1 MKVNHQTLEQMLA
14 TKGVTKKAYATYAQI
29 PYFTVAGWKKSD
41 SVPAY
46 AMVLLKNMP
55 FSQTVTAKQLIDAGL
70 PRAIFWN
77 NDLFKPVPRSLSDS
91 PSLNTNFAIIDINK
105 KQFNRY
111 KNFYGKSLYQLEQE
125 TSLSPATQYR

>member
-1 MKVNHQTLEQMLA
+1 MAFRFRKSFKIAPGVRVNIGK
-14 TKGVTKKAYATYAQI
+14 KGLSSVGIGPRGASMSIGSQGKHANIGI
-29 PYFTVAGWKKSD
+29 PGTGLSFRHK
-41 SVPAY
+41 
-46 AMVLLKNMP
+46 
-55 FSQTVTAKQLIDAGL
+55 IDGTT
-70 PRAIFWN
+70 
-77 NDLFKPVPRSLSDS
+77 RSLSDS